1 MKTRW
6 DKSGYAYTYSRT
18 SGYELQY
25 FDDTRRDRA
34 YKSFSSKL
42 NMRAWIE
49 NMHGSIDIC

>member
-6 DKSGYAYTYSRT
+6 DQSGYAYTYSRT

-25 FDDTRRDRA
+25 FDNIRHDRA

-49 NMHGSIDIC
+49 NMHGFIDIC